1 MLQAPRPK
9 TELNVLSFPN
19 SHFYQIFMDANKQ
32 VSLRAHPEF
41 KRNWTKVRKQPA
53 IAVLTYPERIQMQRR
68 TGWHWRPDL
77 SHCLLNCC
85 SEKCWGTW
93 GVDYTVVF
101 LCDSEK
107 KTETN
112 QKTIRFIFR
121 SFWNTEPNSW
131 IRDTLVLVVRLV
143 FVPSSLRILLLSQM
157 QLKMLKPMG
166 VYVGVVGL
174 EQIVQSSK
182 LNWHADIN
190 G

>member
-1 MLQAPRPK
+1 MC
-9 TELNVLSFPN
+9 
-19 SHFYQIFMDANKQ
+19 
-32 VSLRAHPEF
+32 AHPEF
-41 KRNWTKVRKQPA
+41 NWNGTKVLNPPA

-107 KTETN
+107 KMETN
-112 QKTIRFIFR
+112 QETIRSTFR
-121 SFWNTEPNSW
+121 SFRNTDPNSW
-131 IRDTLVLVVRLV
+131 IRDTWVSVVRLV
-143 FVPSSLRILLLSQM
+143 FVPNSLGIVLSQM

-182 LNWHADIN
+182 LNRHADIN